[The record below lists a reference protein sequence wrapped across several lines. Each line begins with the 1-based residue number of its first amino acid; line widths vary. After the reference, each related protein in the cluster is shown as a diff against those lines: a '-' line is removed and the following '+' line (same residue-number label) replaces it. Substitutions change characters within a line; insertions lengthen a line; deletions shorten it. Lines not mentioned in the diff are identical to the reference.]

1 MKKKLIVS
9 GCSFTDK
16 NFESMSSPD
25 YDCSF
30 PKWPELLAKK
40 LDMDCINLG
49 SMGAGNN
56 YIYST
61 LLEEITRT
69 PKDEIGLVLA
79 AWSQVNREDYQT
91 YVDEQPSLS
100 HRDNFNK
107 NMVWRNKRIGRQGDL
122 FYWIKDTLR
131 HYISLENLCKNHNL
145 PYKQFQMINAF
156 ESFLHG
162 LSKTD
167 FEVVA
172 NLDNPLFV
180 KRYKY
185 SDITDN
191 DLIVCLNLFLE
202 YEKIIDTK
210 NFIGYPPTQYLG
222 GHTIEEKCLGS
233 KSKNANY
240 TWPVEHDYDAEQ
252 KELVI
257 SEYDFHPNKK
267 GHEKIAEF
275 IYDRLG

>member
-1 MKKKLIVS
+1 MMRKKLIVS
-9 GCSFTDK
+9 GCSFTDE
-16 NFESMSSPD
+16 NFESMSAPD

-49 SMGAGNN
+49 ANGAGNN

-91 YVDEQPSLS
+91 HVDEQPSFS

-156 ESFLHG
+156 ENYLKG

-222 GHTIEEKCLGS
+222 GHTIEDKCLGS
-233 KSKNANY
+233 KSK
-240 TWPVEHDYDAEQ
+240 DEQ

-275 IYDRLG
+275 LYDRLG

>member
-1 MKKKLIVS
+1 MMRKKLIVS

-16 NFESMSSPD
+16 DFESMSVPD

-49 SMGAGNN
+49 ANGAGNN

-79 AWSQVNREDYQT
+79 AWSQTNREDYQT
-91 YVDEQPSLS
+91 YSWGALQSS
-100 HRDNFNK
+100 HRDRYNN
-107 NMVWRNKRIGRQGDL
+107 NMEWKGTRLGRKGDL

-156 ESFLHG
+156 EGYLSGLH
-162 LSKTD
+162 KTD
-167 FEVVA
+167 YEVVA

-185 SDITDN
+185 SDVTDN

-222 GHTIEEKCLGS
+222 GHTVEDKCLGS
-233 KSKNANY
+233 KSK
-240 TWPVEHDYDAEQ
+240 AEQ
-252 KELVI
+252 KGLVI
-257 SEYDFHPNKK
+257 SEYDYHPNKK

-275 IYDRLG
+275 LYDRLG